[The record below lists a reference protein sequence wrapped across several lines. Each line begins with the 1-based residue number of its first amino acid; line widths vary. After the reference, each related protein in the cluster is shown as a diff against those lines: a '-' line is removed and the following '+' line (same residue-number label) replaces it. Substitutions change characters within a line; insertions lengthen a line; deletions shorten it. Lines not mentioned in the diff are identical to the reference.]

1 MNHIE
6 KCLNAPFPY
15 SIVLDCECYISIICT
30 FPPLFSIMFPQ
41 TKANT
46 VSLQKY
52 SRFHLFRSKPT
63 IKNSEYCIYIIV
75 AHLWFLSNIL
85 VPILELTARLTP
97 SITMPCSKCQPYNAP
112 SYQST
117 TEDHN
122 SSSFFRF
129 ASMTSLQ
136 KNIMNT
142 AEDSNLIVI
151 IFYDCVLML

>member
-1 MNHIE
+1 ML
-6 KCLNAPFPY
+6 KC
-15 SIVLDCECYISIICT
+15 ISLIFNSAWLWMIICT
-30 FPPLFSIMFPQ
+30 FSPLFSIMFPQ

-46 VSLQKY
+46 VSYKNTFI
-52 SRFHLFRSKPT
+52 STFFRSKPT
-63 IKNSEYCIYIIV
+63 MKNSEYCIYIFV

-85 VPILELTARLTP
+85 VPILELAARLTP

-122 SSSFFRF
+122 SSCFFRF
-129 ASMTSLQ
+129 ASMASLQ
-136 KNIMNT
+136 KNIMKT

-151 IFYDCVLML
+151 IFYDCVLIL